1 MRSTDIKPVEI
12 YMVQAQNL
20 VREWTSEG
28 LEIPVGKPSELCHSG
43 PTDKNVSPSWGLSRG
58 LNFLAPLPET

>member
-1 MRSTDIKPVEI
+1 MRSRDNIKPVEI

-28 LEIPVGKPSELCHSG
+28 LEIPVGKTLRI
-43 PTDKNVSPSWGLSRG
+43 VSFWTNRQKYFT
-58 LNFLAPLPET
+58 FLGSKQRA